1 MFDTLLSEPTLLFS
15 LTLTAKT
22 CLVTLVLFSVAG
34 PLLGYYLA
42 RHPGWLSRGVGFLVT
57 MPLVF
62 PPVALG
68 YLLLTVLGRTGVVGE
83 CLSPFGL
90 SLIFNEPAVILT
102 GFVAGLP
109 LVVRPLQAAFSS
121 SRLTELEEAA
131 RIHGANDW
139 QIFRRITLPLVRPSL
154 AAGLLLGCA
163 RVSGEVGMTMMLGGN
178 IAERT
183 NTLSL
188 EIFNAVSRADFDAAN
203 ALCFIL
209 SLFAV
214 LLFLATEA
222 LMRRALKS

>member
-1 MFDTLLSEPTLLFS
+1 MPKNS
-15 LTLTAKT
+15 LTCLASAICSNVIQTRSLGAKANA
-22 CLVTLVLFSVAG
+22 L
-34 PLLGYYLA
+34 
-42 RHPGWLSRGVGFLVT
+42 R
-57 MPLVF
+57 
-62 PPVALG
+62 LG

-90 SLIFNEPAVILT
+90 SLIFNEPAVILA

-154 AAGLLLGCA
+154 AAGLLLGFA

-188 EIFNAVSRADFDAAN
+188 EIFNAVSRADFDATN

-214 LLFLATEA
+214 LLFLATEV

>member
-1 MFDTLLSEPTLLFS
+1 MPKNS
-15 LTLTAKT
+15 LTCLASAICSNVIQTRSLGAKANA
-22 CLVTLVLFSVAG
+22 L
-34 PLLGYYLA
+34 
-42 RHPGWLSRGVGFLVT
+42 R
-57 MPLVF
+57 
-62 PPVALG
+62 LG

-90 SLIFNEPAVILT
+90 SLIFNEPAVILA

-154 AAGLLLGCA
+154 AAGLLLGFA

-214 LLFLATEA
+214 LLFFGD
-222 LMRRALKS
+222 

>member
-1 MFDTLLSEPTLLFS
+1 MPKNS
-15 LTLTAKT
+15 LTCLASAICSNVIQTRSLGAKANA
-22 CLVTLVLFSVAG
+22 L
-34 PLLGYYLA
+34 
-42 RHPGWLSRGVGFLVT
+42 R
-57 MPLVF
+57 
-62 PPVALG
+62 LG

-90 SLIFNEPAVILT
+90 SLIFNEPAVILA

-178 IAERT
+178 IASAPIPFR
-183 NTLSL
+183 LKS
-188 EIFNAVSRADFDAAN
+188 
-203 ALCFIL
+203 
-209 SLFAV
+209 
-214 LLFLATEA
+214 
-222 LMRRALKS
+222 LMRSHAQTLMQPMPFALSFLCLPFYSFWRLKCSCAVRSKVNAPL

>member
-1 MFDTLLSEPTLLFS
+1 MPKNS
-15 LTLTAKT
+15 LTCLASAICSNVIQTRSQGAKANA
-22 CLVTLVLFSVAG
+22 L
-34 PLLGYYLA
+34 
-42 RHPGWLSRGVGFLVT
+42 R
-57 MPLVF
+57 
-62 PPVALG
+62 LG
-68 YLLLTVLGRTGVVGE
+68 YLLLTVLGRTGIVGE

-90 SLIFNEPAVILT
+90 SLIFNEPAIILA
-102 GFVAGLP
+102 GFVARLP

-163 RVSGEVGMTMMLGGN
+163 RVPGEVGMTMMLGGN

-188 EIFNAVSRADFDAAN
+188 EIFNAVPRADFDAAN

-214 LLFLATEA
+214 LLFLATEV

>member
-90 SLIFNEPAVILT
+90 SLIFNEPAVILA

>member
-1 MFDTLLSEPTLLFS
+1 
-15 LTLTAKT
+15 
-22 CLVTLVLFSVAG
+22 
-34 PLLGYYLA
+34 
-42 RHPGWLSRGVGFLVT
+42 

-68 YLLLTVLGRTGVVGE
+68 YLLLTVLGRTGFVGE
-83 CLSPFGL
+83 QLSTFGL
-90 SLIFNEPAVILT
+90 SLIFNEAAVALA

-121 SRLTELEEAA
+121 SRLMELEEAA
-131 RIHGANDW
+131 RIHGASNW
-139 QIFRRITLPLVRPSL
+139 QIFLRITLPLVRPSL

-178 IAERT
+178 IAGRT

-188 EIFNAVSRADFDAAN
+188 EIFNAVSRVDFDAAN

-209 SLFAV
+209 SLFAIV
-214 LLFLATEA
+214 LFLATEA
-222 LMRRALKS
+222 LMRRTLKG

>member
-1 MFDTLLSEPTLLFS
+1 MPKNS
-15 LTLTAKT
+15 LTCLASAICSNVIQTRSLGAKANA
-22 CLVTLVLFSVAG
+22 L
-34 PLLGYYLA
+34 
-42 RHPGWLSRGVGFLVT
+42 R
-57 MPLVF
+57 
-62 PPVALG
+62 LG

-90 SLIFNEPAVILT
+90 SLIFNEPAVILA

-154 AAGLLLGCA
+154 AAGLLLGFA

-214 LLFLATEA
+214 LLFLATEV

>member
-1 MFDTLLSEPTLLFS
+1 MFDTLLSEPALLFS

-42 RHPGWLSRGVGFLVT
+42 RHPGWLSRSVGFLVT

-90 SLIFNEPAVILT
+90 SLIFNEPAVILA

-188 EIFNAVSRADFDAAN
+188 EIFNAVSRADFDVAN